1 MPSAQRYRRDVSRRN
16 WAFDIAL
23 AAAVG
28 VLGQLEVWWGI
39 GSTHRQGPLWVQ
51 SLLYAVTALLLVGRR
66 VRPLG
71 CLTAMVVV
79 SIVEFVAVGSPEGFG
94 VSVALLIATYTVG
107 NRLEWR
113 RSWIALVLA
122 VVAWVAWAAFDPMN
136 TTFAEGLSSLVW
148 LTPSIIAW
156 LLGALVRVTRLNA
169 EQRRVNREQ
178 RASQAVA
185 EERNRIARELHDVIG
200 HSVSVM
206 TVQAS
211 AVRRRLT
218 PEQEVERQALE
229 TVEAVGREAL
239 AEMRRMVG
247 VLRQSGDG
255 TQLDPKPGLEPTPG
269 LDQVDQLAEKFR
281 TAGVTGEA
289 RDLAPGLD
297 LTAIPACA
305 GGAHEHP
312 AARTE
317 PAGRRGGDRLRDGP
331 DRAGCTRRRSIS
343 RGFGS
348 DGRGGQRAPGNAG
361 TGRGLRRF
369 AGCSDE
375 AGGWLRTRGYAA
387 PGPDMSAVDARP
399 AATIGV
405 LIVDDQALV
414 RAGFRMILE
423 IEPDLYV
430 VGEAADGDQAVAQV
444 AALGPDIVLMD
455 VRMPGTDGI
464 AATRRIMAA
473 ASCEARVVM
482 LTTFDMDEYV
492 YEALKAG
499 ASGFLLKDVR
509 PELLVTGIRAVHAGE
524 SLLAPTVTRR
534 MIESFLDRPRA
545 VDAGARER
553 LASLTARERETL
565 QLVAR
570 GMTNAEI
577 ATDLFVSETTV
588 KTHVGR
594 ILMKL
599 GLRDRVQAVI
609 YAYETGLVSSGPG

>member
-1 MPSAQRYRRDVSRRN
+1 MSRRN

-23 AAAVG
+23 AAVVG

-66 VRPLG
+66 VRPLA

-113 RSWIALVLA
+113 RSWFALALA
-122 VVAWVAWAAFDPMN
+122 VVVWVTWAVFDPMN

-218 PEQEVERQALE
+218 PEQAVERQALE
-229 TVEAVGREAL
+229 TVETVGREAL

-255 TQLDPKPGLEPTPG
+255 TELEPTPG
-269 LDQVDQLAEKFR
+269 LDQVDELAEKFR
-281 TAGVTGEA
+281 TAGLPVALSVTGVA
-289 RDLAPGLD
+289 RDLAPGLGPHGV
-297 LTAIPACA
+297 PACA
-305 GGAHEHP
+305 GRAHEHTAARAEP
-312 AARTE
+312 AAR
-317 PAGRRGGDRLRDGP
+317 RGGNRLRGGP
-331 DRAGCTRRRSIS
+331 DRVGCARRRSGS
-343 RGFGS
+343 RGLGS
-348 DGRGGQRAPGNAG
+348 DERGGQRAPGYAR
-361 TGRGLRRF
+361 TRCGLRRF
-369 AGCSDE
+369 ARSSGE
-375 AGGWLRTRGYAA
+375 AGGWLRARRYAA
-387 PGPDMSAVDARP
+387 PGPDMSTVDGRS
-399 AATIGV
+399 AASIGV

-423 IEPDLYV
+423 IEPDLHV
-430 VGEAADGDQAVAQV
+430 VGEAVDGDQAVAQV
-444 AALGPDIVLMD
+444 AALGPDVVLMD
-455 VRMPGTDGI
+455 VRMPRADGI
-464 AATRRIMAA
+464 AATRRLMAD
-473 ASCEARVVM
+473 ASCGARVVM

-499 ASGFLLKDVR
+499 ASGFLLKDVQ
-509 PELLVTGIRAVHAGE
+509 PELLVAGIRAVHAGE

-545 VDAGARER
+545 IDAGARDR

-565 QLVAR
+565 QLMAR
-570 GMTNAEI
+570 GLTNAEI
-577 ATDLFVSETTV
+577 ATDLYVSETTV

-594 ILMKL
+594 VLMKL

-609 YAYETGLVSSGPG
+609 YAYETGVVGSGPTS